1 MPTAENVKSINDISP
16 FDSYMVILDK
26 ISTLD
31 IVHVIKCKNSAIII
45 CLIRSG
51 THFQAHTPC
60 WLDVGWDWE
69 GRGYVCWGGAAGGRE
84 QHLTSNTNNN
94 RRTSPNQEWVIIIT
108 FVFIIII
115 FLCFIS
121 LFLLFLC
128 FNFIISFY
136 ITFVIW
142 AFVVVVRY

>member
-69 GRGYVCWGGAAGGRE
+69 GRGYVCWCGAAGGRE

-115 FLCFIS
+115 FLYRYFYYSYALI
-121 LFLLFLC
+121 LLFH
-128 FNFIISFY
+128 FY